1 MNNQSNIERLIDA
14 AAKYGYT
21 EEQIILIC
29 DEIGRASYEQLAQ
42 EVDLLLSPEEKHA
55 INNLNDEEKE
65 RVEVERLYQEK
76 TGKNAADVIGTYL
89 SRHIDEFIEDHR
101 TGSTARRMH
110 DRFHH
115 RSK

>member
-29 DEIGRASYEQLAQ
+29 DEIGRASYEQFAQ

-65 RVEVERLYQEK
+65 RTEVERLYQEK
-76 TGKNAADVIGTYL
+76 TGKSATDIIGYYL
-89 SRHIDEFIEDHR
+89 SRHIDEFIEDHKGEP
-101 TGSTARRMH
+101 TSPTL
-110 DRFHH
+110 
-115 RSK
+115 